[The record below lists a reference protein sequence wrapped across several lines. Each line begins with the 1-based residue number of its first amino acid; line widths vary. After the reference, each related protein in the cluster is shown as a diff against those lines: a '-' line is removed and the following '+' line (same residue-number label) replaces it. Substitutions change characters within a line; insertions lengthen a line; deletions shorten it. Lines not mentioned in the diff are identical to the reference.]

1 MESTD
6 APNAPEVKPDE
17 MRELIEQQ
25 VAYIVITVESLGST
39 WGHSISLSLQYP
51 TIIDKA
57 LDDPDETDGGGYKGA
72 LPTEADFVLAYAT
85 VPGYVSWRNSEYGSW
100 FIKALVDTMYELAS
114 KEHLMDILVEVNRRV
129 AEEFQSKGRN
139 KQIPSPVTMLTRK
152 VYFKPGY
159 YEHKKK

>member
-1 MESTD
+1 MHTTGEF
-6 APNAPEVKPDE
+6 
-17 MRELIEQQ
+17 RW
-25 VAYIVITVESLGST
+25 GSSAFFPLT
-39 WGHSISLSLQYP
+39 SYPLSHQYP
-51 TIIDKA
+51 TIIKKA

-100 FIKALVDTMYELAS
+100 FVKAFVDTMYEYAS

-152 VYFKPGY
+152 LFFKPGY
-159 YEHKKK
+159 FEHKRK